1 MEVRRLQKTGG
12 STFFISLPK
21 QWIKNMGLKQGDPIA
36 IYVVKDG
43 RLILDPRYGEHEQ
56 PKTAVIDIEQD
67 FSREIIA
74 KYLYGYDVI
83 EIKSKSRISRE
94 DRKTIK
100 NIIQRLIGV
109 EIIEENSRRIV
120 LQCLISPTSL
130 PMDKSLKR
138 MYLITSKMHEDSM
151 IALAENDTELAETII
166 HRDEEVDRLY
176 FLVVR
181 QIRSA
186 LQNLYV
192 ARKLETTQLECL
204 DYRIAAKNIES
215 IADCAV
221 TIAEKVI
228 LLNGEKVP
236 QNILEQMQELSKI
249 AQKIHKLALSAL
261 LKKNTQL
268 AVEALNH
275 KQEAIKIV
283 EELNAKILKQQLNIA
298 VHLSAIADALNKI
311 VTYAADIADLAF

>member
-21 QWIKNMGLKQGDPIA
+21 QWIKNMGLKRGDPLA
-36 IYVVKDG
+36 IYVIKDG

-56 PKTAVIDIEQD
+56 PRIAFIDVEQD
-67 FSREIIA
+67 FSREVIA
-74 KYLYGYDVI
+74 KYLYGYDII
-83 EIKSKSRISRE
+83 EIRSKERFSRE

-100 NIIQRLIGV
+100 NTIQKLIGV
-109 EIIEENSRRIV
+109 EIIEENSRKII

-138 MYLITSKMHEDSM
+138 MYLITSKMQEDSTT
-151 IALAENDTELAETII
+151 ALIENDVELAETVI

-186 LQNLYV
+186 LQNPYV
-192 ARKLETTQLECL
+192 ARKLETTPLECL

-221 TIAEKVI
+221 IIAEKVI
-228 LLNGEKVP
+228 ALNGEKIP
-236 QNILEQMQELSKI
+236 QDILEQVQELSKI
-249 AQKIHKLALSAL
+249 AQKIHKSALSAL

-268 AVEALNH
+268 AVEALDC
-275 KQEAIKIV
+275 KQEAVKIV
-283 EELNAKILKQQLNIA
+283 EELNTKIIKQQLNTAI
-298 VHLSAIADALNKI
+298 HLNTIVDALNKI
-311 VTYAADIADLAF
+311 VAYAGDVADLAF

>member
-12 STFFISLPK
+12 STFFVSLPK
-21 QWIKNMGLKQGDPIA
+21 QWIKSMGLKQGDPLA
-36 IYVVKDG
+36 IYVIKDG

-56 PKTAVIDIEQD
+56 PRVAVIDVEQD
-67 FSREIIA
+67 FSREVIA
-74 KYLYGYDVI
+74 KYLYGYDII
-83 EIKSKSRISRE
+83 EIRSKERISRE

-100 NIIQRLIGV
+100 NTIQRLIGV
-109 EIIEENSRRIV
+109 EIIEENSRKIV

-130 PMDKSLKR
+130 PIDKSLKR
-138 MYLITSKMHEDSM
+138 MYLIATKMQEDSTT
-151 IALAENDTELAETII
+151 ALIENDIELAETVI

-186 LQNLYV
+186 LQNPYI

-221 TIAEKVI
+221 IIAEKVI
-228 LLNGEKVP
+228 ALNGAKIP
-236 QNILEQMQELSKI
+236 QDILEQIQELSNM
-249 AQKIHKLALSAL
+249 AQKIHKSALSAL

-268 AVEALNH
+268 AVEALDC
-275 KQEAIKIV
+275 KQEAVKIV
-283 EELNAKILKQQLNIA
+283 EELNTKIIKQQLNTAI
-298 VHLSAIADALNKI
+298 HLNTIVDALNKI
-311 VTYAADIADLAF
+311 VTYAGDIADLAF

>member
-12 STFFISLPK
+12 STFFVSLPK

-36 IYVVKDG
+36 IYTIKDG

-83 EIKSKSRISRE
+83 EIKSRNRISRE
-94 DRKTIK
+94 NRKLIK
-100 NIIQRLIGV
+100 NTIQRLIGV

-130 PMDKSLKR
+130 PIDRSLKR

-151 IALAENDTELAETII
+151 TSLIENDVELAETVI

-186 LQNLYV
+186 LQSPYV
-192 ARKLETTQLECL
+192 ARKLETTQLDCL
-204 DYRIAAKNIES
+204 DYRIAAKNIEA

-228 LLNGEKVP
+228 VLNGEKIP
-236 QNILEQMQELSKI
+236 QYLLEQMQELSKV
-249 AQKIHKLALSAL
+249 AQKIHKSALSAL

-268 AVEALNH
+268 AVEALDT

-283 EELNAKILKQQLNIA
+283 EKLNAEILKQQLSIAIHLNII
-298 VHLSAIADALNKI
+298 VDALSKI